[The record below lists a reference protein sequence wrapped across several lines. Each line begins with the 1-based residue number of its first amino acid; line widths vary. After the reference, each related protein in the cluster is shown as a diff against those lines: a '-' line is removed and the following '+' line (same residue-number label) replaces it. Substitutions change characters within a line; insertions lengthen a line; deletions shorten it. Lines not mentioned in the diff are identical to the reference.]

1 MIGTLIA
8 IVGTLL
14 LITAGSKA
22 PRMAP
27 QPVRTTRRR

>member
-14 LITAGSKA
+14 LITAGNKA
-22 PRMAP
+22 PRVVP
-27 QPVRTTRRR
+27 QPVRPTRRR